1 LYEIVCPQIQD
12 GRPIKLLEVVG
23 THYEAGYAYGAIL
36 GQEIIDTYNTFMSD
50 LLKNPIVR
58 HIM

>member
-1 LYEIVCPQIQD
+1 
-12 GRPIKLLEVVG
+12 LEVVG

-36 GQEIIDTYNTFMSD
+36 GEEIIDTYNTFMSD
-50 LLKNPIVR
+50 LLGNPLVR